1 MSRGGHQTG
10 RWYKRSARHKRQNP
24 TCLCCSAIR
33 VTRPAEIADHV
44 VPVTAQDGDL
54 LKGEIQ
60 SCCRRCH
67 DTVKRALE
75 ALFQQGKCRV
85 EDLKLDSK
93 MAQRLRRRQPST
105 MRYGIDGRILDPD
118 DPSNQKRPYSDGPSE
133 ALAWVRIDGKEEPA
147 TPEPTRTLPK
157 HLAAALARQKAW
169 KPT

>member
-67 DTVKRALE
+67 DGVKRRLE
-75 ALFQQGKCRV
+75 QLYSQGKCTIA
-85 EDLKLDSK
+85 DLRLDSD
-93 MAQRLRRRQPST
+93 MAKRLRRQQRGT
-105 MRYGIDGRILDPD
+105 MRYGLDGRPLDDPD
-118 DPSNQKRPYSDGPSE
+118 VGREPLPPLTE
-133 ALAWVRIDGKEEPA
+133 WVRIDGREEPA
-147 TPEPTRTLPK
+147 TPEPARSLPQ
-157 HLAAALARQKAW
+157 HLARALARQRAW
-169 KPT
+169 KPA